1 MTENRRTTPSWAPA
15 VLFFGAFAVYLFS
28 AAPALAPYRDMGEM
42 VSVTRTLGVA
52 HPPGYPLYT
61 LMGRLAAF
69 FIPFANASYALAVLS
84 ALGGAFSGLF
94 LYLLLVRAGLPFA
107 SAFLS
112 AGLWVSSPGVWTVSQ
127 VTEMYSLHL
136 AAAFALLYLWVRG
149 QSEGT
154 DLPSLLLL
162 ALCGGLALGIRLDLV
177 LILPGFALAAWLSLK
192 NRSEGRLRAALLAS
206 AFFALGFAVYLY
218 LPVRSSQEPWLNW
231 SRPDTLEKLWNSL
244 TRKSHGGTLD
254 LLSVN
259 YAPGQLFTVDLMCY
273 LKDFGRQFYWVG
285 IPLALLGLREL
296 FRKDRALAVA
306 TVSAWILSGPFFLY
320 KANLPPN
327 PHALAILE
335 AHFLLPNVLCAVWVA
350 FGLAQLE
357 TAFVQAFP
365 SGLLPGGL
373 VLRGTV
379 AAALVCSSFFWRW
392 EGNSKRQNFFGVDYA
407 RNVLATLPPHSILIM
422 QKDVQ
427 LFLFWALQY
436 AEGVRPD
443 VSVVARGLSG
453 SPWYIQMKKD
463 SGSDV
468 HLGALRSD
476 EEFSYFLAANPGRR
490 VFAGWEEEVPYT
502 GLYRQTARGLVR
514 EIGFSEPAPAPDF
527 FREFYVYRGL
537 YRSDRQ
543 KEFFSSDLVSDYAKG
558 YFSVGAEASKS
569 PATAALAA
577 ESWNRA
583 IVLDPQNAAAYV
595 RRALLAFQEGRYP
608 DSILDF
614 SRADRLYQETARLT
628 QEYYSLPGL
637 VSSVREEWSDAL
649 LNLGVAYERSGRRAE
664 SESAY
669 LKALSLRPNLAQA
682 HYNIAVLYWNRDW
695 EKVAR
700 HLEEAL
706 KINPGYAQAAA
717 FLAKARYALERSRGA
732 GLR

>member
-1 MTENRRTTPSWAPA
+1 MNETPRNRPSWAPA
-15 VLFFGAFAVYLFS
+15 LLFFGAFAVYLFS

-52 HPPGYPLYT
+52 HPPGYPLYA
-61 LMGRLAAF
+61 LLGRLTAF
-69 FIPFANASYALAVLS
+69 FVPFANASYALAVLS

-94 LYLLLVRAGLPFA
+94 LYLLLVRSGLSVA

-112 AGLWVSSPGVWTVSQ
+112 AGLWVSSPGVWTVAQ

-136 AAAFALLYLWVRG
+136 AAAFSLLYLWVRG
-149 QSEGT
+149 QSRGT
-154 DLPSLLLL
+154 DIPSLLLL
-162 ALCGGLALGIRLDLV
+162 ALCGGLALGVRLDLV

-192 NRSEGRLRAALLAS
+192 NRSADRLRTALLAS
-206 AFFALGFAVYLY
+206 VFFLLGFAVYLY

-254 LLSVN
+254 LLSAN

-285 IPLALLGLREL
+285 IPLALLGLCEL
-296 FRKDRALAVA
+296 FRKDRSLAVV

-335 AHFLLPNVLCAVWVA
+335 AHFLLPNVLCAVWIA
-350 FGLAQLE
+350 FGLAHLE
-357 TAFVQAFP
+357 TVFDRAVP
-365 SGLLPGGL
+365 SGFFRPG
-373 VLRGTV
+373 LRWAL
-379 AAALVCSSFFWRW
+379 AAALVSASFFWRW
-392 EGNSKRQNFFGVDYA
+392 DGNSKRQNFFGVDYA
-407 RNVLATLPPHSILIM
+407 RNVFATLPPHSILIM

-468 HLGALRSD
+468 RLGALRSD
-476 EEFSYFLAANPGRR
+476 EDFSHFLAANPDRR

-527 FREFYVYRGL
+527 LKELYVYRGL

-543 KEFFSSDLVSDYAKG
+543 KEFFSSDLVGDYAKS
-558 YFSVGAEASKS
+558 YFSIGAEASKS
-569 PATAALAA
+569 PEAAALAR

-583 IVLDPQNAAAYV
+583 IALDPPNAAAYV
-595 RRALLAFQEGRYP
+595 RRALLSFQQGRYP
-608 DSILDF
+608 EAVLDF
-614 SRADRLYQETARLT
+614 SRADDLYQKTAHLT

-637 VSSVREEWSDAL
+637 VSSIREEWSDAL
-649 LNLGVAYERSGRRAE
+649 LNLGVAYERLGRRAE

-695 EKVAR
+695 EKVVR

-706 KINPGYAQAAA
+706 KVNPGYAQASA
-717 FLAKARYALERSRGA
+717 FLAKARYALERSRGTV
-732 GLR
+732 LR